1 MAGRFEAQSVLASA
15 PAMTALGELADEL
28 RAAGYANEVIAG
40 AGARTEA
47 LTRLALGLDTDRKAL
62 GSIGVDGLAAAGALD
77 VVDATVV
84 PRFAVFTRGGTLV
97 LLPRDDGFAPDRV
110 YFGRDSV
117 WLAEV
122 AGQVRS
128 EGGAAA
134 DLGTGAGAVA
144 ALLAHRYDRFVA
156 TDVAPRTAAS
166 AAITLALNPRPD
178 GRPAGVVCVADVA
191 SGLRPGAFDL
201 VTANPPWVPDTRDG
215 EAPRTYASGG
225 SSGFELPR
233 RFLVEAADLLA
244 PGGVAVVL
252 GIDVTWDDGSRP
264 LPALVRGLRRMGYE
278 VAVQPTEEA
287 AMWSTFEEDMTTWFP
302 HMATVAHVAVLI
314 RRDGDAATRRPT

>member
-1 MAGRFEAQSVLASA
+1 MAGRFEAERVLASE
-15 PAMTALGELADEL
+15 PAMAGLGRLADDL
-28 RAAGYANEVIAG
+28 RAAGYANEVIGDAG
-40 AGARTEA
+40 TRTEA
-47 LTRLALGLDTDRKAL
+47 LTRLALGLDAARVAL
-62 GSIGVDGLAAAGALD
+62 GSVDVEGLAAAGALD
-77 VVDATVV
+77 VVAETLV
-84 PRFAVFTRGGTLV
+84 PRFAVFARGRTLV

-110 YFGRDSV
+110 YFARDSV

-128 EGGAAA
+128 GGGAAA

-166 AAITLALNPRPD
+166 AAITLALNARPD
-178 GRPAGVVCVADVA
+178 GRPGGLVCVADVA
-191 SGLRPGAFDL
+191 SGLRPGSFDL
-201 VTANPPWVPDTRDG
+201 VTANPPWVPDTTDG
-215 EAPRTYASGG
+215 EAPRTYATGG

-233 RFLVEAADLLA
+233 RFIVEAADLLA

-287 AMWSTFEEDMTTWFP
+287 AMWPTFEADMTTWFP

-314 RRDGDAATRRPT
+314 HRGGDAATRRPT